1 MSKGTLNAG
10 LVNTGLVNKAAL
22 KQQSV
27 VTAAAVFADWLEQL
41 EAAQQILVGFSG
53 GLDST
58 VLLHLLCELLPPERL
73 TAIHIHHGLSENAD
87 EWQRHAKALCHSL
100 GVPLIS
106 EAAVVKETGAGLES
120 AARDARYSLFEK
132 YLIEDGVLLLG
143 HHADDQ
149 VETVLFRLLR
159 GSGARGLSGIP
170 QTRAVGVGKLIRP
183 LLNRT
188 KSSLQ
193 AYAEAKQL
201 SWIEDETNQQGQF
214 DRNYL
219 RNSVIPLLAQRWP
232 DYVQGVVR
240 SAEQSA
246 RADQLAD
253 SVARADLALLNPR
266 TEQGGWSLDLTQFIQ
281 LDPVRQKN
289 LLRYWPE
296 VHGLKALAQTFIDE
310 VMSSLL
316 TAREDS
322 EPKVVRADLQLCRY
336 RQRLYLLKLSGR
348 PKADLD
354 LCLFWS
360 AQEPLILPDGNRLI
374 AEPALGEGLRTDRIE
389 RLQVRFRRG
398 GERCQPAG
406 REHSNSLKKLLQE
419 FALEP
424 WWRERVPLFYSDEQ
438 LVAVGDLWV
447 CEGWLA
453 GPEIEGL
460 KIFWQTNSL

>member
-1 MSKGTLNAG
+1 MNREASNKG
-10 LVNTGLVNKAAL
+10 AL
-22 KQQSV
+22 HIGALQRGGKHQPALI
-27 VTAAAVFADWLEQL
+27 AAAVFADWIEQL
-41 EAAQQILVGFSG
+41 EVAPQILVGFSG

-58 VLLHLLCELLPPERL
+58 VLLNLLCELMPPERI
-73 TAIHIHHGLSENAD
+73 TAVHIHHGLSANAD
-87 EWQRHAKALCHSL
+87 DWQQHAKALCHSL
-100 GVPLIS
+100 GVRLIS
-106 EAAVVKETGAGLES
+106 ESVVVNETGAGLES
-120 AARDARYSLFEK
+120 AARDARYRVFEK
-132 YLIEDGVLLLG
+132 HLIEDGLLLLG

-170 QTRAVGVGKLIRP
+170 QTRAVGAGHLIRP
-183 LLNRT
+183 LLNRP

-193 AYAEAKQL
+193 VYAEAKQL
-201 SWIEDETNQQGQF
+201 SWIEDESNQQEQF

-219 RNSVIPLLAQRWP
+219 RNSVIPKLAQRWP
-232 DYVQGVVR
+232 DYVQGVMR
-240 SAEQSA
+240 SAAQSSQ
-246 RADQLAD
+246 ADQLAD
-253 SVARADLALLNPR
+253 SVARADLSLLDPR
-266 TEQGGWSLDLTQFIQ
+266 PEQGGWSLNLPRFIE
-281 LDPVRQKN
+281 LEPLRQKN

-296 VHGLKALAQTFIDE
+296 VYGLQALGQTFIDE
-310 VMSSLL
+310 VISSLL

-360 AQEPLILPDGNRLI
+360 ADEPLVLPDGNLLS
-374 AEPALGEGLRTDRIE
+374 AEPVLGEGLRLDSIE

-398 GERCQPAG
+398 GERCQPEG

-419 FALEP
+419 YGLEP
-424 WWRERVPLFYSDEQ
+424 WWRERVPLFYIDEQ

-447 CEGWLA
+447 CEGWQA

-460 KIFWQTNSL
+460 KILWQTNSL

>member
-1 MSKGTLNAG
+1 MNRGASKHRSA
-10 LVNTGLVNKAAL
+10 
-22 KQQSV
+22 
-27 VTAAAVFADWLEQL
+27 VTAAAVFVDWLEQL
-41 EAAQQILVGFSG
+41 EAAPQILVGFSG

-58 VLLHLLCELLPPERL
+58 VLLHLLCELLPPERI
-73 TAIHIHHGLSENAD
+73 TAVHIHHGLSINAD
-87 EWQRHAKALCHSL
+87 AWQQHAKALCDSL
-100 GVPLIS
+100 GVPLTT
-106 EAAVVKETGAGLES
+106 EYVVVNETGAGLES
-120 AARDARYSLFEK
+120 AARDARYKVFEK
-132 YLIEDGVLLLG
+132 YLIKGGLLLLG

-170 QTRAVGVGKLIRP
+170 RTRAVGAGRLIRP
-183 LLNRT
+183 LLNRP

-193 AYAEAKQL
+193 AYADAAQL
-201 SWIEDETNQQGQF
+201 SWIEDESNQQEQF

-219 RNSVIPLLAQRWP
+219 RNSVMPTLARRWP
-232 DYVQGVVR
+232 DYVQGIMR
-240 SAEQSA
+240 SAEQSSQ
-246 RADQLAD
+246 ADQLAD
-253 SVARADLALLNPR
+253 SVARADLATLDPR
-266 TEQGGWSLDLTQFIQ
+266 PEQGGWSLDLTQFVE
-281 LDPVRQKN
+281 LEPLRQKN

-296 VHGLKALAQTFIDE
+296 IYGLAALGQTLIDE
-310 VMSSLL
+310 AISSLL

-336 RQRLYLLKLSGR
+336 RQRLYLLRLSGR
-348 PKADLD
+348 PVADLE

-360 AQEPLILPDGNRLI
+360 ADEPLVLPDGNLLS
-374 AEPALGEGLRTDRIE
+374 AEPVLGAGLRSDSIE

-419 FALEP
+419 FGLEP
-424 WWRERVPLFYSDEQ
+424 WWRERVPLFYVDEQ

-447 CEGWLA
+447 CEGWQA

-460 KIFWQTNSL
+460 KITWQTNSL